1 MNRIACTTYRKLLFS
16 KEGRIFLSIFI
27 WREEKYVY
35 NNYTTERWERTDRDE
50 LADLPDSEYWLSS
63 RISDGCPGNAAS
75 RRARNLEW
83 NAGAAWASTSASAPT
98 DKAPS
103 TFVAARR
110 SWKVSRSSWWAVVK
124 HRWTATGRRAA
135 QPAQSTSPGGGIVG
149 ECRCPPRQEPP
160 GTRSSWSSRWRG
172 KLDSRGEWKS
182 ISHCFVLMVYRAG
195 NRPIFPRE
203 RNFLF
208 RIFLFFLFFFLK
220 EEEDARCRIFPKIE
234 EIDVK
239 NNK

>member
-1 MNRIACTTYRKLLFS
+1 MNRMHNLPETSVSGEFFFPSSREICLCNIEPIFPLLRKPTPT
-16 KEGRIFLSIFI
+16 
-27 WREEKYVY
+27 W
-35 NNYTTERWERTDRDE
+35 
-50 LADLPDSEYWLSS
+50 

-135 QPAQSTSPGGGIVG
+135 QPAQSTSPEGGIVVG
-149 ECRCPPRQEPP
+149 ECRCPPRPEPP
-160 GTRSSWSSRWRG
+160 CTRSSWSSRWRG
-172 KLDSRGEWKS
+172 KLDSHGEWTS
-182 ISHCFVLMVYRAG
+182 ICDLCFVLMFIARSIRKKFSFS
-195 NRPIFPRE
+195 NIFPPPFFPKVE
-203 RNFLF
+203 EEEEEEDRNNNSW
-208 RIFLFFLFFFLK
+208 FFFSFFFLQY
-220 EEEDARCRIFPKIE
+220 
-234 EIDVK
+234 
-239 NNK
+239 NKFSYVP